1 MFPLHLS
8 WCHYDMSCTYCM
20 YYDVIITCIM
30 MSLLHV
36 YDVIITSSYSG
47 NKSSPN
53 STSSNSSSGGGLGWA
68 DVLGLSG
75 NWPNGSE

>member
-1 MFPLHLS
+1 
-8 WCHYDMSCTYCM
+8 
-20 YYDVIITCIM
+20 M